1 MAFQTHD
8 VWLVKFPF
16 SDLTTTKT
24 RPAVVISSIIYHH
37 NEPDIVFAALTSNV
51 AAAINSTDY
60 ILKDWQGAGLKVP
73 TAFKPLIATLDPR
86 CAAFR
91 IGSLKSIDVQE
102 VEKRLR
108 LMFGL

>member
-24 RPAVVISSIIYHH
+24 RPALVISSHTYHQ
-37 NEPDIVFAALTSNV
+37 NEPDIVFAALTSNI
-51 AAAINSTDY
+51 AAATNSTDY

-73 TAFKPLIATLDPR
+73 TAFKPLIATLDPM
-86 CAAFR
+86 CAVFR
-91 IGSLKSIDVQE
+91 IGRLEPSDVKE
-102 VEKRLR
+102 VEERLR
-108 LMFGL
+108 LMLDL